1 MNRVSK
7 RSAFALVLAFAL
19 LAGLVL
25 FCVRYVVDA
34 GQWVTYPGS
43 PHLYTGSNLNTGV
56 VFDRAG
62 QTLLDSTDGRAYDAD
77 AAVRAATIHLLG
89 DRDGYIPS
97 PLLDHYASRMIGYSR
112 ITGVSY
118 IERGYED
125 IIEKLRALGADIRAV
140 DVPDEA
146 DLRSRI
152 S

>member
-62 QTLLDSTDGRAYDAD
+62 QTLLAGQNPQGFGRLALVPA
-77 AAVRAATIHLLG
+77 RARHPGVLFHLALAWLHSAG
-89 DRDGYIPS
+89 IFQNQRVQ
-97 PLLDHYASRMIGYSR
+97 HR
-112 ITGVSY
+112 ILFRPGQF
-118 IERGYED
+118 
-125 IIEKLRALGADIRAV
+125 
-140 DVPDEA
+140 
-146 DLRSRI
+146 
-152 S
+152 

>member
-62 QTLLDSTDGRAYDAD
+62 QTLLDST
-77 AAVRAATIHLLG
+77 AAPMMPTPRSAPRRSICWATGTAI
-89 DRDGYIPS
+89 
-97 PLLDHYASRMIGYSR
+97 SRRRCWTTTPAG
-112 ITGVSY
+112 
-118 IERGYED
+118 
-125 IIEKLRALGADIRAV
+125 
-140 DVPDEA
+140 
-146 DLRSRI
+146 
-152 S
+152 

>member
-62 QTLLDSTDGRAYDAD
+62 PDA
-77 AAVRAATIHLLG
+77 
-89 DRDGYIPS
+89 
-97 PLLDHYASRMIGYSR
+97 IGF
-112 ITGVSY
+112 
-118 IERGYED
+118 RGWPR
-125 IIEKLRALGADIRAV
+125 L
-140 DVPDEA
+140 
-146 DLRSRI
+146 
-152 S
+152 